1 MIDGTVEHGD
11 HHAPL
16 PPGATGVVAHE
27 IRQTVAFSGI
37 VVFEWL
43 FAFQSRSAET
53 GVFKLGFFRNPW
65 LLECMVLGLG
75 LQALVV
81 YLPAA
86 NRVFHTQALTAVE
99 LGWTLLPGVIA
110 VSTESVRKSIAPQV
124 FSRGQWRIPK

>member
-53 GVFKLGFFRNPW
+53 GVFKLGFFRDPW

-81 YLPAA
+81 YLPVA
-86 NRVFHTQALTAVE
+86 NTVFHTHSLTAVE
-99 LGWTLLPGVIA
+99 LAWTLLPGVIA
-110 VSTESVRKSIAPQV
+110 VSIESLRKRFAPQL
-124 FSRGQWRIPK
+124 FGRGQWRLAK